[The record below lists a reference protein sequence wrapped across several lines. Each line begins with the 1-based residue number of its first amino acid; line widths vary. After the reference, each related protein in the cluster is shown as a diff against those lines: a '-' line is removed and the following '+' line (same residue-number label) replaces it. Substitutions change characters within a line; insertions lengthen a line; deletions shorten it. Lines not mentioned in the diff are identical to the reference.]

1 MSGGI
6 EHSERSAHAWMVD
19 NLTTAQLMKPAGTT
33 TAPRQAG
40 RVPAKIQLMPEPP
53 ALMIDK
59 VILIFALGVYL
70 GMLIK

>member
-6 EHSERSAHAWMVD
+6 EHSERSAHAWMVEH
-19 NLTTAQLMKPAGTT
+19 LTTRNGRT

-40 RVPAKIQLMPEPP
+40 RAPAKIKTLPEPP

-70 GMLIK
+70 GSLIK